1 MTRWLRLA
9 GPPAIHLIRDA
20 TALPLLPAGEQRHA
34 LLLSLGTLRASV
46 GGESGNLAAVLDDS
60 SGQCRRLFA
69 APPLGLAAEL
79 RDAAGVLFAGV
90 VTAVRLGQG
99 QCTIEVQA

>member
-20 TALPLLPAGEQRHA
+20 TALPLLQPGEQRHS

-46 GGESGNLAAVLDDS
+46 GGESGNVTAVLDDS
-60 SGQCRRLFA
+60 SGQCRRLFT
-69 APPLGLAAEL
+69 APPLGMAAEL
-79 RDAAGVLFAGV
+79 HDAAGLLFAGV
-90 VTAVRLGQG
+90 ITAVRMGQG
-99 QCTIEVQA
+99 QCTLEVQA